1 MNAYHMPRQ
10 AAQRSSNKNMRTFI
24 SATCEMPLNRLSLIT
39 YDDHFQSK
47 RSKSFAEDIKL
58 THLRNKSTRMSECEV
73 EIQNALRKAKSK
85 VEAKA
90 KANAKQR
97 REENAEAKQIQ
108 K

>member
-58 THLRNKSTRMSECEV
+58 THLRNKSTRLSECEV

-90 KANAKQR
+90 NAKQR